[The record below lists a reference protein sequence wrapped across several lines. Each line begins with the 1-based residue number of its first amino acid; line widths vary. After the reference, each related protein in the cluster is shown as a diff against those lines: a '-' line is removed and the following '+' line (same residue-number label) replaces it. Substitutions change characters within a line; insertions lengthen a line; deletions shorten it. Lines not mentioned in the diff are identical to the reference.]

1 MKLNRNEMELNLVG
15 NRVFQGLISPA
26 VKFSPIC
33 YEWLNRKHTI
43 NKISFP
49 NLNYVRSTTKFRLIL
64 SPATPS
70 RPMTYVYFFCFR
82 TNKPIRPKKL
92 ISLYTQFKR

>member
-33 YEWLNRKHTI
+33 YE
-43 NKISFP
+43 
-49 NLNYVRSTTKFRLIL
+49 
-64 SPATPS
+64 
-70 RPMTYVYFFCFR
+70 
-82 TNKPIRPKKL
+82 
-92 ISLYTQFKR
+92 